1 VRADA
6 PAARPGRARTVR
18 RASTRGQLEYH
29 LLVLVSLA
37 LVAFGL
43 VMVYSASSG
52 RAIVGESDP
61 MYYLKRQALFAVL
74 GVVAMVV
81 FSRLDF
87 RTLRALAP
95 PLLIGSAVLLV
106 GVLAVAPPVNGAK
119 RWLTV
124 GPFAIQPSEFAKLAL
139 VIWVAG
145 VLSKRPVP
153 QTLGELLRPI
163 GLVTAIFAG
172 LILLEPDLGTVI
184 TFGVM
189 VGAMLLVS
197 GAPFRLFLTSGALA
211 FALAL
216 AAIWLE
222 PYRRA
227 RFLGFLDPWSDPQG
241 AGYQMVQSMISL
253 GSGGAFG
260 VGLGQSVGK
269 VNYLPEAHTD
279 MIFAI
284 VGEELGL
291 AGAATLIVAFAILGY
306 AGFNVA
312 LRCKNLFGK
321 RLAAGITAMILGQ
334 AAINLAAVMGIAP
347 LTGIPLPFVS
357 YGGSSLLVM
366 LACIGVLLN
375 IATNRA
381 SQIATAEVPDRR
393 RRHGGSRAAGARD
406 RRGADRAR
414 RRRQLRGVA

>member
-1 VRADA
+1 MSSAAATGARA
-6 PAARPGRARTVR
+6 AAAGRERT
-18 RASTRGQLEYH
+18 SFEYH

-52 RAIVGESDP
+52 RAIVGDSDP
-61 MYYLKRQALFAVL
+61 MYYLKRQALFAVA

-81 FSRLDF
+81 CSRLDF
-87 RTLRALAP
+87 RAFRSLAP
-95 PLLIGSAVLLV
+95 PLLVCSALLLV
-106 GVLAVAPPVNGAK
+106 VVLALALPVNGAR

-145 VLSKRPVP
+145 VLSRRPVP
-153 QTLGELLRPI
+153 RTLGALMKPI
-163 GLVTAIFAG
+163 GIVTGLFAV

-184 TFGVM
+184 VIAVM
-189 VGAMLLVS
+189 IGAMLLVS
-197 GAPFRLFLTSGALA
+197 GAPFRLFLTAGGLA
-211 FALAL
+211 FALA
-216 AAIWLE
+216 AVAIWLE
-222 PYRRA
+222 PYRRS
-227 RFLGFLDPWSDPQG
+227 RFFSFLDPWSDPQG
-241 AGYQMVQSMISL
+241 AGYQTVQAMISL
-253 GSGGAFG
+253 GSGGPFG

-291 AGAATLIVAFAILGY
+291 VGAAALIGAFALLGY
-306 AGFNVA
+306 AGFNIA
-312 LRCKNLFGK
+312 LQCRNLFGK

-357 YGGSSLLVM
+357 YGGSSLLVI
-366 LACIGVLLN
+366 LACVGILLN
-375 IATNRA
+375 IATNGA

-393 RRHGGSRAAGARD
+393 RRNRGPRASGSRG
-406 RRGADRAR
+406 RRGADGAR
-414 RRRQLRGVA
+414 RRRDVRGVA